1 MTKLWISL
9 FCTLLLAACGGRQP
23 NEVATRSIYY
33 WRTTFRLDSSERAF
47 LRMHHVKKLYVRYF
61 DVTPDDEMHPM
72 PNATITFADTLPQG
86 VEIVPVVFIVNRF
99 QAGSID
105 DIADQVFRRILQ
117 MNETHD
123 IKGIREI
130 QIDCDWTMST
140 QKRYFSMLRR
150 MRDLCHE
157 HKLTQSATIRLHQLS
172 LEVPPVDKGT
182 LMMYNTGDFTQL
194 SVHKPILDMKDVRPY
209 LHSLSRYKL
218 PLNVAYPLFTWRV
231 LFRDG
236 KYVGIMH
243 GDDDFPVL
251 QGDSVATRQPE
262 LDDIMAARRAVD
274 SLRPDANSEVILYH
288 LNNKN
293 INRFTPNDYE
303 NIYQQH

>member
-1 MTKLWISL
+1 MTKLWTSL
-9 FCTLLLAACGGRQP
+9 FCILLLAACGGRQP
-23 NEVATRSIYY
+23 NDDATRSMYY
-33 WRTTFRLDSSERAF
+33 WRTTFRLDSAERAF
-47 LRMHHVKKLYVRYF
+47 LRLHNVEKLYVRYF
-61 DVTPDDEMHPM
+61 DVTPDDDMHPM
-72 PNATITFADTLPQG
+72 PHATTAFADTMPQG

-99 QAGSID
+99 RAGSID
-105 DIADQVFRRILQ
+105 GIADQVFRRILQ

-123 IKGIREI
+123 IKGIKEI
-130 QIDCDWTMST
+130 QIDCDWTMTT

-157 HKLTQSATIRLHQLS
+157 HGLTLSATIRLHQLS

-209 LHSLSRYKL
+209 LHSLPRYKL

-243 GDDDFPVL
+243 GDDDLPIL
-251 QGDSVATRQPE
+251 QGDSVATRRPE

-274 SLRPDANSEVILYH
+274 SLRPEANSEVILYH

>member
-1 MTKLWISL
+1 
-9 FCTLLLAACGGRQP
+9 
-23 NEVATRSIYY
+23 
-33 WRTTFRLDSSERAF
+33 
-47 LRMHHVKKLYVRYF
+47 
-61 DVTPDDEMHPM
+61 
-72 PNATITFADTLPQG
+72 
-86 VEIVPVVFIVNRF
+86 
-99 QAGSID
+99 
-105 DIADQVFRRILQ
+105 

-157 HKLTQSATIRLHQLS
+157 HRLTLSATIRLHQLS

-209 LHSLSRYKL
+209 LHSLPRYKL

-262 LDDIMAARRAVD
+262 LDDIMAARRTVD
-274 SLRPDANSEVILYH
+274 SLRPEANSEVILYH